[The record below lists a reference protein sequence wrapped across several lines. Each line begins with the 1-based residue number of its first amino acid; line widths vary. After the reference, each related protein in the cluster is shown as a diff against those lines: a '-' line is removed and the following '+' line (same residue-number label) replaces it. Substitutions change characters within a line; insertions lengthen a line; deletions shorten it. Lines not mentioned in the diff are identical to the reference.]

1 MQYIA
6 AYIFIISMISFFI
19 MGADKMRSRKHG
31 ARRVPEAA
39 LFTLAVFGGSPGI
52 LLGMYVFR
60 HKTRHA
66 QFVICVPMI
75 ILAQA
80 YLLWKF
86 L

>member
-6 AYIFIISMISFFI
+6 CYAFIISLASFFV
-19 MGADKMRSRKHG
+19 MGADKMRSKKRG
-31 ARRVPEAA
+31 ARRVPESA

-52 LLGMYVFR
+52 LLGMYIFR
-60 HKTRHA
+60 HKTRHIFFA
-66 QFVICVPMI
+66 LGVPLI

-80 YLLWKF
+80 YLLWRY